1 MAHRCRTTGAGNR
14 SGNPARVGPN
24 SRETDRRADL
34 MEPEID
40 GTDRATG
47 EEQRSRAATWR
58 NGEPGNWG
66 RRALEAV
73 RYADLGNRRGVQER

>member
-1 MAHRCRTTGAGNR
+1 
-14 SGNPARVGPN
+14 
-24 SRETDRRADL
+24 